1 MFFKKIKLIFISIML
16 LTMPI
21 NALAYSD
28 YIYASGK
35 SIGINIKLK
44 GIMVVG
50 LYEVNGVSPG
60 VIAKINLGDRIIKV
74 NNNEVNSIKEM
85 TDAISKSNNKD
96 SVEITYLRNNKEYK
110 TNLELI
116 NDNGIYKTG
125 LYVKDTISGVGTLTY
140 IDPGTMMYGALG
152 HEIIDKNTKTI
163 VDIDD
168 GKIFK
173 SSVTGITK
181 STNGN
186 PGSKNALYYNDVV
199 YGNINKNTHSGIFG
213 NFSANTDNL
222 KLYKVSNPVLG
233 DAKILTV
240 IDSDTIKE
248 YSINITKINEFK
260 ETKNILFD
268 ITDTELLNK
277 TGGIVQGMSGSPII
291 QGDNIVG
298 SVTHVVVDN
307 PEKGYGIYITNMLT
321 ESEK

>member
-152 HEIIDKNTKTI
+152 HEIIDRNTKTI
-163 VDIDD
+163 VDIDN

-240 IDSDTIKE
+240 INNDTIKE

-321 ESEK
+321 EAEK

>member
-85 TDAISKSNNKD
+85 SDAISKSNNKD

-240 IDSDTIKE
+240 IHSDTIKE

-321 ESEK
+321 EAEK

>member
-199 YGNINKNTHSGIFG
+199 YGDINKNTHSGIFG
-213 NFSANTDNL
+213 NFIANTDNL

-321 ESEK
+321 DAEK

>member
-152 HEIIDKNTKTI
+152 HEIIDRNTKTI

-213 NFSANTDNL
+213 NFIANTDNL

-248 YSINITKINEFK
+248 YSINITKINDFK

-321 ESEK
+321 EAEK

>member
-152 HEIIDKNTKTI
+152 HEIIHKNTKTI

-248 YSINITKINEFK
+248 YSINITKINDFK

-321 ESEK
+321 EAEK

>member
-85 TDAISKSNNKD
+85 SDAISKSNNKD

-213 NFSANTDNL
+213 NFIANTDNL

-321 ESEK
+321 EAEK

>member
-16 LTMPI
+16 LTMPM

-152 HEIIDKNTKTI
+152 HEIIDRNTKTI

-240 IDSDTIKE
+240 IDNDNIKE

-321 ESEK
+321 EAEK

>member
-213 NFSANTDNL
+213 NFSADTDNL

-321 ESEK
+321 EAEK